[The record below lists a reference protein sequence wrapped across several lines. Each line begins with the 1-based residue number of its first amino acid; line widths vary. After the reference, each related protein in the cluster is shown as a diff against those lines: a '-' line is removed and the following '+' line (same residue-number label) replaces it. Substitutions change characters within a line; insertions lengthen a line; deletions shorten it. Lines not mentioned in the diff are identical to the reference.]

1 MIEISEK
8 MKVLYITM
16 MYPVPKYPQKGI
28 FCHEQVKALKQI
40 GVDVDVIVPLPF
52 YDKDYEKSEWDY
64 EGIHIRYIRYFKLPG
79 VRGFENI
86 GKYLYHAL
94 KRAKI
99 DFGQY
104 DILHADAPL
113 PAGDAMRIVSQ
124 KYDIPFVVHG
134 HGLDVFLEDSY
145 KNAKNCDKIVR
156 ASIRVYQEAA
166 AIAGVSQKVLDQIQ
180 KKVDISKKGYVVY
193 NGVDTDEFV
202 PVGHKNQRIEI
213 VSIGNLIPLKGHD
226 YTIQAVKKIVEKG
239 KYDIHLTIAGR
250 GEKEAELKTLVE
262 KLELSKYV
270 QFVGYV
276 TYDKIVSLLQNSDVF
291 VLPSYYEALGCVY
304 LEAMACGV
312 PVIGCWGN
320 GIDEII
326 RNGQDG
332 YLVEGKK
339 VESIVE
345 NVEKMLEKNHYK
357 EMGRLARENVE
368 KSYRWLDSAQSLR
381 EIYIKI
387 LG

>member
-1 MIEISEK
+1 

-94 KRAKI
+94 KRARI
-99 DFGQY
+99 DFDQY

-113 PAGDAMRIVSQ
+113 PAGDAMRIISQ
-124 KYDIPFVVHG
+124 KYDIPFIVHG
-134 HGLDVFLEDSY
+134 HGLDVFLEESY
-145 KNAKNCDKIVR
+145 KNAKNCDKIVKT
-156 ASIRVYQEAA
+156 SIRVYQEAT

-193 NGVDTDEFV
+193 NGVDTDKFI
-202 PVGHKNQRIEI
+202 PVEHKNRRIEV

-270 QFVGYV
+270 RFVGYV
-276 TYDKIVSLLQNSDVF
+276 TYDKIVSLLQKSDIF
-291 VLPSYYEALGCVY
+291 VLPSYYEAIGCVY

-312 PVIGCWGN
+312 PVIGCWEN
-320 GIDEII
+320 GIDEIVQ
-326 RNGQDG
+326 NGEDG
-332 YLVEGKK
+332 CLVEGRN

-345 NVEKMLEKNHYK
+345 NVEKMLKKSCYK
-357 EMGRLARENVE
+357 EMGRLARKHVEEN
-368 KSYRWLDSAQSLR
+368 YRWLDSAQSLK
-381 EIYIKI
+381 EIYIK
-387 LG
+387 LLS

>member
-1 MIEISEK
+1 M
-8 MKVLYITM
+8 
-16 MYPVPKYPQKGI
+16 
-28 FCHEQVKALKQI
+28 
-40 GVDVDVIVPLPF
+40 
-52 YDKDYEKSEWDY
+52 
-64 EGIHIRYIRYFKLPG
+64 
-79 VRGFENI
+79 
-86 GKYLYHAL
+86 
-94 KRAKI
+94 
-99 DFGQY
+99 
-104 DILHADAPL
+104 
-113 PAGDAMRIVSQ
+113 
-124 KYDIPFVVHG
+124 
-134 HGLDVFLEDSY
+134 
-145 KNAKNCDKIVR
+145 
-156 ASIRVYQEAA
+156 
-166 AIAGVSQKVLDQIQ
+166 
-180 KKVDISKKGYVVY
+180 
-193 NGVDTDEFV
+193 
-202 PVGHKNQRIEI
+202 
-213 VSIGNLIPLKGHD
+213 
-226 YTIQAVKKIVEKG
+226 KKIVEKG

-332 YLVEGKK
+332 YLVEGKN

>member
-1 MIEISEK
+1 

-16 MYPVPKYPQKGI
+16 MYPVPKYPQKGV

-40 GVDVDVIVPLPF
+40 GVEVDVVVPLPF

-64 EGIHIRYIRYFKLPG
+64 EGVHIRYIRYFKLPG

-99 DFGQY
+99 DFDQY

-113 PAGDAMRIVSQ
+113 PAGDAMRTISQ
-124 KYDIPFVVHG
+124 KYGIPLVVHG
-134 HGLDVFLEDSY
+134 HGLDVFLEESY
-145 KNAKNCDKIVR
+145 KNAKNCDKIVKT
-156 ASIRVYQEAA
+156 SIRVYQEAA
-166 AIAGVSQKVLDQIQ
+166 AIVGVSQKVLDQIQ

-202 PVGHKNQRIEI
+202 PVGHKNRRIEI

-332 YLVEGKK
+332 YLVEGKN

>member
-1 MIEISEK
+1 
-8 MKVLYITM
+8 M
-16 MYPVPKYPQKGI
+16 MYPVPKYPQKGV

-40 GVDVDVIVPLPF
+40 GVEVDVVVPLPF

-64 EGIHIRYIRYFKLPG
+64 EGVHIRYIRYFKLPG

-99 DFGQY
+99 DFDQY

-113 PAGDAMRIVSQ
+113 PAGDAMRTISQ
-124 KYDIPFVVHG
+124 KYGIPLVVHG
-134 HGLDVFLEDSY
+134 HGLDVFLEESY
-145 KNAKNCDKIVR
+145 KNAKNCDKIVKT
-156 ASIRVYQEAA
+156 SIRVYQEAA
-166 AIAGVSQKVLDQIQ
+166 AIVGVSQKVLDQIQ

-202 PVGHKNQRIEI
+202 PVGHKNRRIEI

-332 YLVEGKK
+332 YLVEGKN

>member
-1 MIEISEK
+1 

-16 MYPVPKYPQKGI
+16 MYPVPKYPQKGV

-40 GVDVDVIVPLPF
+40 GVEVDVVVPLPF

-64 EGIHIRYIRYFKLPG
+64 EGVHIRYIRYFKLPG

-99 DFGQY
+99 DFDQY

-113 PAGDAMRIVSQ
+113 PAGDAMRTISQ
-124 KYDIPFVVHG
+124 KYGIPLVVHG
-134 HGLDVFLEDSY
+134 HGLDVFLEESY
-145 KNAKNCDKIVR
+145 KNAKNCDKIVKT
-156 ASIRVYQEAA
+156 SIRVYQEAA
-166 AIAGVSQKVLDQIQ
+166 AIVGVSQKVLDQIQ
-180 KKVDISKKGYVVY
+180 KKIDISKKGYVVY

-202 PVGHKNQRIEI
+202 PVGHKNRRIEI

-332 YLVEGKK
+332 YLVEGKN

>member
-1 MIEISEK
+1 

-99 DFGQY
+99 NFDQY

-113 PAGDAMRIVSQ
+113 PAGDAMRIISQ

-134 HGLDVFLEDSY
+134 HGLDVFLEESY
-145 KNAKNCDKIVR
+145 KNAKNCDKIVKT
-156 ASIRVYQEAA
+156 SIRVYQEAT

-193 NGVDTDEFV
+193 NGVDTDKFV
-202 PVGHKNQRIEI
+202 PIEHKNRRVEV

-226 YTIQAVKKIVEKG
+226 YTIQAVKRLVEEK

-250 GEKEAELKTLVE
+250 GEKETELKTLVE
-262 KLELSKYV
+262 KLEIQKYV
-270 QFVGYV
+270 RFVGYV
-276 TYDKIVSLLQNSDVF
+276 TYDKIVSLLQSSDIF

-326 RNGQDG
+326 QNGQDG
-332 YLVEGKK
+332 YLVEGKN

>member
-1 MIEISEK
+1 

-16 MYPVPKYPQKGI
+16 MYPVPKYPQKGV

-40 GVDVDVIVPLPF
+40 GVEVDVVVPLPF

-64 EGIHIRYIRYFKLPG
+64 EGVHIRYIRYFKLPG

-99 DFGQY
+99 DFDQY

-113 PAGDAMRIVSQ
+113 PAGDAMRTISQ
-124 KYDIPFVVHG
+124 KYGIPLVVHG
-134 HGLDVFLEDSY
+134 HGLDVFLEESY
-145 KNAKNCDKIVR
+145 KNAKNCDKIVKT
-156 ASIRVYQEAA
+156 SIRVYQEAA
-166 AIAGVSQKVLDQIQ
+166 AIVGVSQKVLDQIQ

-202 PVGHKNQRIEI
+202 PVVHKNRRIEI

-332 YLVEGKK
+332 YLVEGKN

>member
-1 MIEISEK
+1 MSDISEN

-16 MYPVPKYPQKGI
+16 MYPVPKYPQKGV

-40 GVDVDVIVPLPF
+40 GVEVDVVVPLPF

-64 EGIHIRYIRYFKLPG
+64 EGVHIRYIRYFKLPG

-99 DFGQY
+99 DFDQY

-113 PAGDAMRIVSQ
+113 PAGDAMRTISQ
-124 KYDIPFVVHG
+124 KYGIPLVVHG
-134 HGLDVFLEDSY
+134 HGLDVFLEESY
-145 KNAKNCDKIVR
+145 KNAKNCDKIVKT
-156 ASIRVYQEAA
+156 SIRVYQEAA
-166 AIAGVSQKVLDQIQ
+166 AIVGVSQKVLDQIQ

-202 PVGHKNQRIEI
+202 PVGHKNRRIEI

-332 YLVEGKK
+332 YLVEGKN

>member
-1 MIEISEK
+1 

-16 MYPVPKYPQKGI
+16 MYPVPKCPQKGV

-40 GVDVDVIVPLPF
+40 GVEVDVVVPLPF

-64 EGIHIRYIRYFKLPG
+64 EGVHIRYIRYFKLPG

-99 DFGQY
+99 DFDQY

-113 PAGDAMRIVSQ
+113 PAGDAMRTISQ
-124 KYDIPFVVHG
+124 KYGIPLVVHG
-134 HGLDVFLEDSY
+134 HGLDVFLEESY
-145 KNAKNCDKIVR
+145 KNAKNCDKIVKT
-156 ASIRVYQEAA
+156 SIRVYQEAA
-166 AIAGVSQKVLDQIQ
+166 AIVGVSQKVLDQIQ

-202 PVGHKNQRIEI
+202 PVGHKNRRIEI

-332 YLVEGKK
+332 YLVEGKN

>member
-1 MIEISEK
+1 

-16 MYPVPKYPQKGI
+16 MYPVPKYPQKGV

-40 GVDVDVIVPLPF
+40 GVEVDVVVPLPF

-64 EGIHIRYIRYFKLPG
+64 EGVYIRYIRYFKLPG

-99 DFGQY
+99 DFDQY

-113 PAGDAMRIVSQ
+113 PAGDAMRTISQ
-124 KYDIPFVVHG
+124 KYGIPLVVHG
-134 HGLDVFLEDSY
+134 HGLDVFLEESY
-145 KNAKNCDKIVR
+145 KNAKNCDKIVKT
-156 ASIRVYQEAA
+156 SIRVYQEAA

-193 NGVDTDEFV
+193 NGVDTDKFV
-202 PVGHKNQRIEI
+202 PVEHKNRRIEV

-270 QFVGYV
+270 RFVGYV
-276 TYDKIVSLLQNSDVF
+276 TYDKIVSLLQKSDIF

-312 PVIGCWGN
+312 PVIGCWEN

-326 RNGQDG
+326 QNGQDG
-332 YLVEGKK
+332 YLVEGKN

-357 EMGRLARENVE
+357 EMGRLARESVE

>member
-99 DFGQY
+99 NFDQY

-113 PAGDAMRIVSQ
+113 PAGDAMRIISQ

-134 HGLDVFLEDSY
+134 HGLDVFLEESY
-145 KNAKNCDKIVR
+145 KNAKNCDKIVKT
-156 ASIRVYQEAA
+156 SIRVYQEAT

-193 NGVDTDEFV
+193 NGVDTDKFV
-202 PVGHKNQRIEI
+202 PIEHKNRRVEV

-226 YTIQAVKKIVEKG
+226 YTIQAVKRLVEEK

-250 GEKEAELKTLVE
+250 GEKETELKTLVE
-262 KLELSKYV
+262 KLEIQKYV
-270 QFVGYV
+270 RFVGYV
-276 TYDKIVSLLQNSDVF
+276 TYDKIVSLLQSSDIF

-326 RNGQDG
+326 QNGQDG
-332 YLVEGKK
+332 YLVEGKN

>member
-1 MIEISEK
+1 MSDISEN

-16 MYPVPKYPQKGI
+16 MYPVPKYPQKGV

-40 GVDVDVIVPLPF
+40 GVEVDVVVPLPF

-64 EGIHIRYIRYFKLPG
+64 EGVHIRYIRYFKLPG

-99 DFGQY
+99 DFDQY

-113 PAGDAMRIVSQ
+113 PAGDAMRTISQ
-124 KYDIPFVVHG
+124 KYGIPLVVHG
-134 HGLDVFLEDSY
+134 HGLDVFLEESY
-145 KNAKNCDKIVR
+145 KNAKNCDKIVKT
-156 ASIRVYQEAA
+156 SIRVYQEAA
-166 AIAGVSQKVLDQIQ
+166 AIVGVSQKVLDQIQ

-202 PVGHKNQRIEI
+202 PVVHKNRRIEI

-332 YLVEGKK
+332 YLVEGKN

>member
-99 DFGQY
+99 DFDQY

-113 PAGDAMRIVSQ
+113 PAGDAMRIISQ

-134 HGLDVFLEDSY
+134 HGLDVFLEESY
-145 KNAKNCDKIVR
+145 KNAKNCDKIVKT
-156 ASIRVYQEAA
+156 SIRVYQEAT

-193 NGVDTDEFV
+193 NGVDTDKFV
-202 PVGHKNQRIEI
+202 PIEHKNRRVEV

-226 YTIQAVKKIVEKG
+226 YTIQAVKRLVEEK

-250 GEKEAELKTLVE
+250 GEKETELKTLVE
-262 KLELSKYV
+262 KLEIQKYV
-270 QFVGYV
+270 RFVGYV
-276 TYDKIVSLLQNSDVF
+276 TYDKIVSLLQSSDIF

-326 RNGQDG
+326 QNGEDG
-332 YLVEGKK
+332 YLVEGKN

-345 NVEKMLEKNHYK
+345 NVEKMLEKSHYK
-357 EMGRLARENVE
+357 EMGRLARKHVEEN
-368 KSYRWLDSAQSLR
+368 YRWIDSAQSLR
-381 EIYIKI
+381 EIYIK
-387 LG
+387 LLS